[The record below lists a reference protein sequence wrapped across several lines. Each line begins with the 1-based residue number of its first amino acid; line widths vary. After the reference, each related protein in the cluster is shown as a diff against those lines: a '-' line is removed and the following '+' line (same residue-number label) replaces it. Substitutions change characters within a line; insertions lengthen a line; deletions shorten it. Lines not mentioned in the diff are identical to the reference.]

1 MPNKTDTTI
10 VLQGYP
16 SIGVTEHLISGYC
29 RKFDNVIYST
39 WHDFVRQDAH
49 TSQAQ
54 ARGIIR
60 FCSQF
65 PNIKVVLAS
74 LPSTTTIWNDRN
86 VYYQCLSTLNGLR
99 LVDTP
104 FTIKVRAD
112 YPYDIAESTLDILEK
127 TPDKIIANNVF
138 FLKDWKTKYHPGDH
152 VIAGRT
158 QYLKQ
163 GFEIATSRC
172 RINQVARYY
181 LPDLSAETHICASL
195 LEAKGVTPTLNESIQ
210 IMVDN
215 YDVVPGYRLQ
225 SGAIPGSDQ
234 SSDVYNHAK
243 LEGPIPGRLIESMK
257 EFEEN
262 ARPLQ

>member
-1 MPNKTDTTI
+1 MSKRQDTTI

-16 SIGVTEHLISGYC
+16 SIGITERLIETYC
-29 RKFDNVIYST
+29 LKFDHVIYST
-39 WHDFVRQDAH
+39 WHDFVRPDAH

-74 LPSTTTIWNDRN
+74 LPSTATIWNDRN
-86 VYYQCLSTLNGLR
+86 VYYQAMSTLNGLR

-112 YPYDIAESTLDILEK
+112 YPYDMAESTLTILGK
-127 TPDKIIANNVF
+127 TPDKIVANNVF
-138 FLKDWKTKYHPGDH
+138 FLKDWQTKYHPGDH

-158 QYLKQ
+158 QYLRD

-172 RINQVARYY
+172 RIGQIARSY

-195 LEAKGVTPTLNESIQ
+195 LEAKGATPTVNDSIQ
-210 IMVDN
+210 IMMDN
-215 YDVVPGYRLQ
+215 YDVVPGYHLQ
-225 SGAIPGSDQ
+225 SGIIPGSDQ
-234 SSDVYNHAK
+234 SPNVYNHAK
-243 LEGPIPGRLIESMK
+243 LEGPIPGRLIESM
-257 EFEEN
+257 EEYEKN
-262 ARPLQ
+262 ERPLR